1 MKYEALVNFTGVITM
16 SKGEVRELTDPL
28 IIKDL
33 LQAKYIKKVTTP
45 RKTTNKKQRGDY
57 MEEITKVS
65 EITVNY
71 LAEYLRIYELDE
83 KETSLLNNLLNV
95 AKSYIKSYTGQDD
108 LDKYQDF
115 VIVTLVLVQDM
126 YDNRTL
132 YVDTKNLN
140 TVVETILGMHSVNL
154 L

>member
-1 MKYEALVNFTGVITM
+1 
-16 SKGEVRELTDPL
+16 
-28 IIKDL
+28 
-33 LQAKYIKKVTTP
+33 
-45 RKTTNKKQRGDY
+45 

-71 LAEYLRIYELDE
+71 LAEYLRIYDLDE
-83 KETSLLNNLLNV
+83 IEITHLNNLLNI
-95 AKSYIKSYTGQDD
+95 AKAFIKLYTGQDD

-115 VIVTLVLVQDM
+115 VIVVLVLVEDM

-140 TVVETILGMHSVNL
+140 IVIETILGMHSVNL